1 MLTIDVH
8 AHYIPEVFWEQGADK
23 GFFTVDS
30 TGLDQR
36 VQLLNDTGIDTQVL
50 SPAASF
56 SNSDLN
62 TSQRYNNGMAEAV
75 SRYPKRFL
83 GMATIA
89 LNDTDSAP
97 GELERSIKE
106 LGLRGVTIGSNVR
119 GVNLDAKEFGP
130 FFAKAQQLDAP
141 IFIHPMNVLGQE
153 RLGSYQLDNL
163 IGNPTDTSVA
173 AASLIFG
180 GVLKE
185 FPRLKVYLAHGGGTC
200 PYLCPR
206 WDQGWRA
213 RPSAKVNL
221 DKLPSEYLKRFHFD
235 SLTHST
241 WLLEVLIGLV
251 GAERVML
258 GSDYPYDMGDREA
271 MGKVESSR
279 VLSEAEKRQIYG
291 ETAEAY
297 FKIGA

>member
-1 MLTIDVH
+1 MRTIDVH
-8 AHYIPEVFWEQGADK
+8 AHYVPEVFWELGADK
-23 GFFTVDS
+23 GFFSADA

-36 VQLLNDTGIDTQVL
+36 VQFLNDTGIDVQVL
-50 SPAASF
+50 SPTARF
-56 SNSDLN
+56 SNTTTELAQQHNDA
-62 TSQRYNNGMAEAV
+62 MAEAI
-75 SRYPKRFL
+75 SWYPKRFL

-89 LNDTDSAP
+89 LNDPDTAP
-97 GELERSIKE
+97 RELERSVKE
-106 LGLRGVTIGSNVR
+106 LGLRGATIGSNVR
-119 GVNLDAKEFGP
+119 GVNLDAREFGP
-130 FFAKAQQLDAP
+130 FFSKAEELQTP
-141 IFIHPMNVLGQE
+141 IFIHPMNVLGHD
-153 RLGSYQLDNL
+153 RLGNYQLDNL

-180 GVLKE
+180 GVLRE
-185 FPRLKVYLAHGGGTC
+185 FPRIKVYLAHGGGTC

-213 RPSAKVNL
+213 RPSAKGNL

-241 WLLEVLIGLV
+241 QLLEVLVGLV
-251 GAERVML
+251 GAERIML

-271 MGKVESSR
+271 MGKVEAST
-279 VLSEAEKRQIYG
+279 VLSEVEKRQIYG

-297 FKIGA
+297 FEVEA

>member
-1 MLTIDVH
+1 MRTVDVH
-8 AHYIPEVFWEQGADK
+8 AHYVPEVFWEPGTDK
-23 GFFTVDS
+23 GFFAADA

-36 VQLLNDTGIDTQVL
+36 VQLLNDTGIDVQVL
-50 SPAASF
+50 SPTARF
-56 SNSDLN
+56 SNSGLAL
-62 TSQRYNNGMAEAV
+62 SQQHNNAMAEAV
-75 SRYPKRFL
+75 SHYPKRFL

-89 LNDTDSAP
+89 LNDPDTAP
-97 GELERSIKE
+97 GELERSVRE
-106 LGLRGVTIGSNVR
+106 LGLGGATISSNVR

-130 FFAKAQQLDAP
+130 FFAKAEELEAP
-141 IFIHPMNVLGQE
+141 IFVHPANVLGQD

-180 GVLKE
+180 GVLRE
-185 FPRLKVYLAHGGGTC
+185 FPQVRIYLAHGGGTC

-213 RPSAKVNL
+213 RPSAKGNL
-221 DKLPSEYLKRFHFD
+221 DKLPSEYLKRLHFD

-241 WLLEVLIGLV
+241 RLLEVLVGLV
-251 GAERVML
+251 GAERVMM

-271 MGKVESSR
+271 MTKVQAST
-279 VLSEAEKRQIYG
+279 VLSEAEKRQVYG

-297 FKIGA
+297 FKIEA